1 MSDLRERISR
11 GEILIMDGGV
21 STEIE
26 RKGVSMDAKVWSGVA
41 HKTHPEVVRQVHE
54 DYLRAGAEIITTN
67 TFATARHVLESAGLG
82 DDVASIN
89 RQAVQIAR
97 EARDNVAAG
106 EVWIAGSMSSMPP
119 LKKMRCTARGAGVA
133 NNYREQA
140 EILAEA
146 GVDLIVAEMMLDL
159 VNAPMVMKA
168 AVATGLP
175 VWIGFSA
182 ALANGGESVI
192 GWRTAAEYEDTPPD
206 DFGDVVAAVI
216 ELGGEA
222 AGIMHSQIAAIGPA
236 LDVLS
241 KRWSGPKLAYAETG
255 HFKNPDWE
263 FVQIATPEQYATAV
277 EGWVKRQGVQIVGGC
292 CGTGPE
298 HIRALRDRLH

>member
-1 MSDLRERISR
+1 
-11 GEILIMDGGV
+11 MDGGV

-26 RKGVSMDAKVWSGVA
+26 RKGVSMNANVWSGVA

-54 DYLRAGAEIITTN
+54 DYIRAGAEIITTN
-67 TFATARHVLESAGLG
+67 TFGTARHVLESAGLG

-106 EVWIAGSMSSMPP
+106 DVWIAGSMSSMPS
-119 LKKMRCTARGAGVA
+119 LTEMGCTARGPGVA

-146 GVDLIVAEMMLDL
+146 GIDLIVAEMMLDL

-168 AVATGLP
+168 AVSTGLP

-182 ALANGGESVI
+182 ALANGGERVI
-192 GWRTAAEYEDTPPD
+192 GWRTAAEYKDTPPN
-206 DFGDVVAAVI
+206 DFVDVVDAVI
-216 ELGGEA
+216 ELGGEV
-222 AGIMHSQIAAIGPA
+222 AGIMHSQIPAIGPA
-236 LDVLS
+236 LDILS
-241 KRWSGPKLAYAETG
+241 TRWSGPKLAYAETG

-277 EGWVKRQGVQIVGGC
+277 EGWVKRKGVQIVGGC

-298 HIRALRDRLH
+298 HIRVLRERLH